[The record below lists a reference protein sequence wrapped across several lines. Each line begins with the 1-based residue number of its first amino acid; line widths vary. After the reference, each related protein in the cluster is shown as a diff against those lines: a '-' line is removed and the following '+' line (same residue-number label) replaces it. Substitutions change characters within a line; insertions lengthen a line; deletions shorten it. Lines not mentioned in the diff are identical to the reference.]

1 MRYKERSIDRN
12 RTAHEL
18 GKLSILIVRQGTP
31 RDHSG
36 LLDQDPKCDFV
47 MHGASKI
54 KTASSKSGQATQA
67 VAAGGNGKAP
77 VVKRYPEDADFPRC
91 E

>member
-1 MRYKERSIDRN
+1 MTSENSQ
-12 RTAHEL
+12 
-18 GKLSILIVRQGTP
+18 SILIVRQGIP
-31 RDHSG
+31 CDHSG

-47 MHGASKI
+47 MHGASKM